1 MILSLIALAL
11 FILYVGTAIANFG
24 IPKSIS
30 NTYYLYEEKA
40 KGLGY
45 LFTAFLWIEAFLIV
59 SVMIDMGDGSP
70 WQFVGFLCPAGLA
83 FCGTAVLSEDKHTLE
98 GHVHYFGAY
107 LGAIAGVVWCCIF
120 LGAKNTLLELLC
132 MSVFCFGICAIP
144 TKTLRSSF
152 TFWSELA
159 VFGTIILCI
168 TIHEIALWR

>member
-1 MILSLIALAL
+1 MILSLIALML
-11 FILYVGTAIANFG
+11 FVLYIGAAIANFG

-59 SVMIDMGDGSP
+59 SIMIDMGEDSP
-70 WQFVGFLCPAGLA
+70 WQFVGFLCPTGLA
-83 FCGTAVLSEDKHTLE
+83 FCGAAVLSEDKGTLE

-120 LGAKNTLLELLC
+120 IGTKFTLLELLC
-132 MSVFCFGICAIP
+132 MSVVCFGISAIP

-152 TFWSELA
+152 TFWLELA
-159 VFGTIILCI
+159 VFGTIIWCI
-168 TIHEIALWR
+168 IANAAALWR

>member
-11 FILYVGTAIANFG
+11 FILYVGVAISNFG

-70 WQFVGFLCPAGLA
+70 WQFVGFLCPSGLA
-83 FCGTAVLSEDKHTLE
+83 FCGCAVLSENKGTLE

-120 LGAKNTLLELLC
+120 IDAKSVLTELLGL
-132 MSVFCFGICAIP
+132 SGLFVGCALR
-144 TKTLRSSF
+144 TQTLRSSF
-152 TFWSELA
+152 TFWLELA

-168 TIHEIALWR
+168 TANAAAIC

>member
-11 FILYVGTAIANFG
+11 FILYVGEAMSNFG

-45 LFTAFLWIEAFLIV
+45 VFTAFLWIEAFLII
-59 SVMIDMGDGSP
+59 SVMIDLGEDSP
-70 WQFVGFLCPAGLA
+70 WQVVGFLCPTGLA
-83 FCGTAVLSEDKHTLE
+83 FCGTAVLSENKHTLE

-120 LGAKNTLLELLC
+120 IDAKVVLTELLGL
-132 MSVFCFGICAIP
+132 SLLFVGCASC
-144 TKTLRSSF
+144 TQTLRSSF

-159 VFGTIILCI
+159 VFGNIILCI
-168 TIHEIALWR
+168 TINAAALC

>member
-1 MILSLIALAL
+1 MILALIAFAL
-11 FILYVGTAIANFG
+11 FILYVWVAISNFG

-59 SVMIDMGDGSP
+59 SIMIVMGDGSP
-70 WQFVGFLCPAGLA
+70 WQFVGFLCPSGLA
-83 FCGTAVLSEDKHTLE
+83 FCGCAVLSKDKGTLE

-120 LGAKNTLLELLC
+120 VETKFTLIELLC
-132 MSVFCFGICAIP
+132 MSGFFLACASR

-168 TIHEIALWR
+168 TANAATLC

>member
-1 MILSLIALAL
+1 MILSLIALML
-11 FILYVGTAIANFG
+11 FILYVGVAISNFG

-59 SVMIDMGDGSP
+59 SIMIDMGDGSP

-83 FCGTAVLSEDKHTLE
+83 FCGCAVLSEDKHTLE
-98 GHVHYFGAY
+98 GYVHYIGAY
-107 LGAIAGVVWCCIF
+107 TGAIAGVVWCCIF
-120 LGAKNTLLELLC
+120 IDAKVVLTALLC
-132 MSVFCFGICAIP
+132 LSVLFVVCASC
-144 TKTLRSSF
+144 TQTLRSSF

-159 VFGTIILCI
+159 VFGNIILCI
-168 TIHEIALWR
+168 TINAAALC